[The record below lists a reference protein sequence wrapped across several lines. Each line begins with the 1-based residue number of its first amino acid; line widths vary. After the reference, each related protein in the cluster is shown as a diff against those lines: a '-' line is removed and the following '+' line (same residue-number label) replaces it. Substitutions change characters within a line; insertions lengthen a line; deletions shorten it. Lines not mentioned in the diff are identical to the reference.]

1 MSATILKGINDMFH
15 SEFPSLFGWL
25 IVAVGL
31 FIISSLVLLGHTIK
45 TFQVESNIKNHCY
58 VESLV
63 AKETFDTKA
72 CVDKFKNRL
81 LWGEFK

>member
-1 MSATILKGINDMFH
+1 MFP
-15 SEFPSLFGWL
+15 SEFPPLFGWL

-31 FIISSLVLLGHTIK
+31 FIVSSLMVLGHTVK
-45 TFQVESNIKNHCY
+45 SFQVEGNIKTHCY
-58 VESLV
+58 VESLI
-63 AKETFDTKA
+63 AKEAFDTKA